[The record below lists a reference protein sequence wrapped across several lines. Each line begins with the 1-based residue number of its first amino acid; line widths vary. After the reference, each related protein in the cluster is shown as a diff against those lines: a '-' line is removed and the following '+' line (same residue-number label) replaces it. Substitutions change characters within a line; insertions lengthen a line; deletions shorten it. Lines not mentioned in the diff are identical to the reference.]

1 MDTYINVTLR
11 AFKVKIFDNRTLETK
26 IDVIVFDK
34 SVLQAAQ
41 LVGESSDN
49 LIKKHYNRQ
58 GYTVIEIVEV
68 IKREAQ
74 LNLRRLFEAGGE
86 IT

>member
-1 MDTYINVTLR
+1 MNTYFNLQLR

-26 IDVIVFDK
+26 MDVIVFDK

-41 LVGESSDN
+41 LLGESSDN

-58 GYTVIEIVEV
+58 GYTVIETVEV

-74 LNLRRLFEAGGE
+74 LNLLKLFETGGE

>member
-49 LIKKHYNRQ
+49 LIKKLYNRQ
-58 GYTVIEIVEV
+58 GYTVIETVEV

>member
-49 LIKKHYNRQ
+49 LIKKDYNRQ
-58 GYTVIEIVEV
+58 GYTVIEIVDV